1 MKIKQ
6 TILVFAATLFLFT
19 ACQEAELTE
28 NDQTNAFHAK
38 AGAKKK
44 VLIVGIDGL
53 QYEKIAGLNTPNL
66 QSLNMA
72 KAYTG
77 GIAGTSSE
85 QATFSGPGW
94 MSILTGT
101 WVNKH
106 GVPDNSSSI
115 YKSQAKSVFQYVK
128 EANVN
133 LKVGSIATWAPIHE
147 FLDNQMQYVDY
158 RYEGGDDNDAES
170 RALSEINIHAPDL
183 LFVHFD
189 DVDHAGHSSGF
200 SSAYNTSIE
209 QVDVRLGKL
218 MTAVATRNIQ
228 NNEDWL
234 VIVVTDHG
242 REASGFNHGSQ
253 TEQEKT
259 IFIGMNKPGN
269 EEFTT
274 PITTV
279 PNQAFNKLYGYAAQ
293 TSVVPTAL
301 GYLGIDINKDWQLA
315 STSLLGNVG
324 VRKLMLQAN
333 NSLYWYSQSSATAQI
348 YRDNQLIASIPANQ
362 GTYTDATAVNGKV
375 NYTIMLNGQSASLI
389 RNNSTII
396 AGLDWNDAANNTA
409 YFFRSDMKYVKYNKS
424 LDKAEAGYPK
434 AINNSTWPGLDAYK
448 TKISATLKWNNQKG
462 FFFLNDGTYLRYD
475 MTNDATDAGYPKQI
489 NNSTWPGLQIG
500 TSKIV
505 GAINWDETFAY
516 FFLSNGTFIKYNMVN
531 DAAVAGY
538 PQTVT
543 NTAWPGLASY
553 ATAITATVDWN
564 AQYFYIFL
572 NNNTYI
578 KYNKT
583 SNTVV
588 SGYPKPI
595 NDSTWPG
602 LMN

>member
-6 TILVFAATLFLFT
+6 TISMLAAALFLFT
-19 ACQEAELTE
+19 ACQEADVTE
-28 NDQTNAFHAK
+28 NEVKTRYQAK
-38 AGAKKK
+38 SGATRK

-53 QYEKIAGLNTPNL
+53 QYEKIAGLTTPNL
-66 QSLNMA
+66 QSLTMT

-77 GIAGTSSE
+77 GISGTSSE
-85 QATFSGPGW
+85 QATYSGPGW
-94 MSILTGT
+94 MSILTGV
-101 WVNKH
+101 WQNKH
-106 GVPDNSSSI
+106 GIPDNNSTT
-115 YKSQAKSVFQYVK
+115 YRSQAKSVFQYVK
-128 EANVN
+128 ESNSA
-133 LKVGSIATWAPIHE
+133 LKTASIATWSPIHQ

-170 RALSEINIHAPDL
+170 RALNEITTHAPDL

-189 DVDHAGHSSGF
+189 DVDHVGHASGF
-200 SSAYNTSIE
+200 SSAYNSSIE

-218 MTAVATRNIQ
+218 MVAVATRNTQ

-274 PITTV
+274 PVTTI
-279 PNQAFNKLYGYAAQ
+279 PNQAFNKLYSFAAQ

-301 GYLGIDINKDWQLA
+301 TYLGIEVNKDWQLA
-315 STSLLGNVG
+315 STSLIDNMG

-333 NSLYWYSQSSATAQI
+333 NSLYWYSQDSGTAQI
-348 YRDNQLIASIPANQ
+348 YRDNQLIASVPANQ
-362 GTYTDATAVNGKV
+362 GSYTDTNTVNGKV

-409 YFFRSDMKYVKYNKS
+409 YFFRSDMKYVRYNKS
-424 LDKAEAGYPK
+424 EDKADAGYPK
-434 AINNSTWPGLDAYK
+434 NISNSSWPGLDSYK
-448 TKISATLKWNNQKG
+448 NKISASLKWNNQKG

-475 MTNDATDAGYPKQI
+475 MNNDATDAGYPKAV
-489 NNSTWPGLQIG
+489 NNSTWPGLQG
-500 TSKIV
+500 YGNKIV

-516 FFLSNGTFIKYNMVN
+516 FFLNDGTFIKYNMVA
-531 DAAVAGY
+531 DASVAGY
-538 PQTVT
+538 PQAVS
-543 NTAWPGLASY
+543 NTTWPGLAPY

-564 AQYFYIFL
+564 VQYFYIFL

-578 KYNKT
+578 KYDKT
-583 SNTVV
+583 ANTVM
-588 SGYPKPI
+588 SGYPKQV